1 MVLEIIA
8 AAVLIAF
15 GILTIYFTI
24 SSDVKDLR
32 LMLIMVIGAVSVIL
46 GIWIIISTLTLGV
59 VLKKLAGLVI
69 SLFGVFL
76 VIGFPDVA
84 EYQQA
89 GFSKTGIFIG
99 IVLTVI
105 GAYLLFF

>member
-15 GILTIYFTI
+15 GIMTIYFTI
-24 SSDVKDLR
+24 SSNVKDLK
-32 LMLIMVIGAVSVIL
+32 LMMILVLGAVSAIV

-59 VLKKLAGLVI
+59 VLKKLAGLAV
-69 SLFGVFL
+69 SLFGLFL

-84 EYQQA
+84 EYQQF
-89 GFSKTGIFIG
+89 GFSRAGIFLGIILTIIG
-99 IVLTVI
+99 I
-105 GAYLLFF
+105 YLLLF

>member
-1 MVLEIIA
+1 MVLEIVA

-15 GILTIYFTI
+15 GILSIYFTI
-24 SSDVKDLR
+24 SSDVKDLQ
-32 LMLIMVIGAVSVIL
+32 LMLILVIGAVSVIL

-89 GFSKTGIFIG
+89 GFSKAGIFLG